1 MMQGHY
7 QGGGI
12 KNNSEYVTEKK
23 RCYIEAARDIP
34 AYSEIL
40 VAYGG
45 EYWQAIRYNIRLE
58 ESKKKKG
65 KSSKAILPHQFLK
78 KKSKS

>member
-1 MMQGHY
+1 MQGALS
-7 QGGGI
+7 GWRN

-34 AYSEIL
+34 AYSRDTGSLWRRIL
-40 VAYGG
+40 A
-45 EYWQAIRYNIRLE
+45 AIRYNIRLE

-65 KSSKAILPHQFLK
+65 KARKPSCPISF
-78 KKSKS
+78 